1 MPRTSKVAKG
11 IVDLQTRY
19 EEFQSDAVE
28 NILSDY
34 RDNMSGRFLLVIPT
48 GGGKTV
54 TAVRAIHSLFRFS
67 ILDPAQDD
75 VLWTAHRTHL
85 VTQAKDTFDEYTEQE
100 GGPSYQERVHF
111 SMISGASNF
120 LRDNRSVKMVVI
132 DEAHHAAITNTQY
145 GPLLTQP
152 NLGVLGLTATP
163 SRHDGRGLEFSHESY
178 SIGFRD
184 LVDRQVILMPTI
196 RFVQE
201 GGSYAGV
208 SLKGSTLIGL
218 EELETDERDFKIIR
232 HLAENVDDYT
242 KIIIFAASVAHTKSL
257 YRKLQEWDYADNYE
271 SIDYV
276 TGSDNSLG
284 VSRDEFISVI
294 KSHTR
299 SIVVNHDVLSEG
311 YDDPKVNT
319 IVMARPTRSKLV
331 YMQSIGRG
339 IRINPAQPEKRAYVV
354 EIEEDLPNVRY
365 LINNRMLFS
374 DIDDTLEPK
383 VMDKQFSTQDQFTVC
398 LKQIYDELSVRE
410 EFRKFPS
417 WEKRIRY
424 SLLLFR
430 SFVGDGEYEH
440 IPIFID
446 NKNRGKVQN
455 WFNFLSQGMKKYSN
469 YNPLRAMELSNYQ
482 GIEPLQDE
490 TAQLVY
496 WAMQNA
502 WAETE
507 KPANESDPNLSWIK
521 FVALRFKEETLSK
534 PLLDFLSG
542 MINRNQIEDQIKTKS
557 YVVGAHLV
565 RLPLPLCGSI
575 GFILPDTEFGRIEKI
590 VNSLYRIRKDSQAS
604 EHGHEVSNLLN
615 RSTLPLDMIY
625 REALPTIVREDAEYH
640 IVLE

>member
-1 MPRTSKVAKG
+1 MPQTSEVTKG
-11 IVDLQTRY
+11 IIDLQARY

-34 RDNMSGRFLLVIPT
+34 RDDSSGRYLLVIPT
-48 GGGKTV
+48 GGGKTF

-85 VTQAKDTFDEYTEQE
+85 VTQAKDTFDQYAEQQA
-100 GGPSYQERVHF
+100 GPSYRERVHF
-111 SMISGASNF
+111 SMISGAANF

-132 DEAHHAAITNTQY
+132 DEAHHAEISNTQY
-145 GPLLTQP
+145 GPLMTQP

-163 SRHDGRGLEFSHESY
+163 SRHDGLGLEFSHESY

-184 LVDRQVILMPTI
+184 LVERQVILMPI
-196 RFVQE
+196 PRSVQD

-208 SLKGSTLIGL
+208 SLKGSSLSGL

-232 HLAENVDDYT
+232 HLAENADDYT

-257 YRKLQEWDYADNYE
+257 YRKLQEWDCADKYE

-276 TGSDNSLG
+276 TGSGNSLG
-284 VSRDEFISVI
+284 VSRDDFISII

-339 IRINPAQPEKRAYVV
+339 IRINPNQPDKRAYVV
-354 EIEEDLPNVRY
+354 EIEENLPNVRY

-374 DIDDTLEPK
+374 DIDDTLEPE
-383 VMDKQFSTQDQFTVC
+383 VIDKQFSSQNQFTAC
-398 LKQIYDELSVRE
+398 LKQIYDELSVRD
-410 EFRKFPS
+410 EFRKIPL

-430 SFVGDGEYEH
+430 SFVGGGKYEH
-440 IPIFID
+440 IPILMD
-446 NKNRGKVQN
+446 KQNRGKVLN
-455 WFNFLSQGMKKYSN
+455 WFNFLSQGMNKYST
-469 YNPLRAMELSNYQ
+469 YNPMRAMELSNYQ
-482 GIEPLQDE
+482 GIEALQGE
-490 TAQLVY
+490 TAKLVY

-502 WAETE
+502 WKETQE
-507 KPANESDPNLSWIK
+507 PADKTNPDLSWIK
-521 FVALRFKEETLSK
+521 FVALNFKEETLSK
-534 PLLDFLSG
+534 QLLDFVSE
-542 MINRNQIEDQIKTKS
+542 MVNRDQIEDQIKAKS

-565 RLPLPLCGSI
+565 RLPLPLRGSI
-575 GFILPDTEFGRIEKI
+575 GFILPHTEFGRIEQI
-590 VNSLYRIRKDSQAS
+590 VNSLYRIREDSQAS

-615 RSTLPLDMIY
+615 RSTLPVDMVY
-625 REALPTIVREDAEYH
+625 REALPTIVRGDAEYH

>member
-1 MPRTSKVAKG
+1 MPHTSKVKKG
-11 IVDLQTRY
+11 IIDLQTRY
-19 EEFQSDAVE
+19 EGFQSDAVE
-28 NILSDY
+28 SILSDY
-34 RDNMSGRFLLVIPT
+34 SDNLAVRVLLVIPT
-48 GGGKTV
+48 GGGKTF
-54 TAVRAIHSLFRFS
+54 TAVRAIHNLFRAS
-67 ILDPAQDD
+67 ILDPVHDD

-85 VTQAKDTFDEYTEQE
+85 VTQAKDTFDQYAEQQA
-100 GGPSYQERVHF
+100 GPSYQERVHF
-111 SMISGASNF
+111 SMISGAATF

-163 SRHDGRGLEFSHESY
+163 ARHDGLGLEFSHESY

-196 RFVQE
+196 RFVQD
-201 GGSYAGV
+201 GSSYVGV
-208 SLKGSTLIGL
+208 SLKGSALSGL
-218 EELETDERDFKIIR
+218 EELETDERDFKILR
-232 HLAENVDDYT
+232 HLAENTDDYT

-257 YRKLQEWDYADNYE
+257 YRKLQKWDCADKYE

-276 TGSDNSLG
+276 TGSDNSLS
-284 VSRDEFISVI
+284 VSRDDFISII

-339 IRINPAQPEKRAYVV
+339 IRINPNQPDKRAYVV

-374 DIDDTLEPK
+374 DIDDTLEPE
-383 VMDKQFSTQDQFTVC
+383 VLDKQFSSQDQFTTC
-398 LKQIYDELSVRE
+398 LKQIYDELSVRK
-410 EFRKFPS
+410 EFRKIPL

-430 SFVGDGEYEH
+430 SFVGGGQYEH
-440 IPIFID
+440 IPILID
-446 NKNRGKVQN
+446 NLNRGKVQN
-455 WFNFLSQGMKKYSN
+455 WFNFLSQGMKKYSS

-482 GIEPLQDE
+482 GIEPLQGE
-490 TAQLVY
+490 TTKLVY

-502 WAETE
+502 WKETQ
-507 KPANESDPNLSWIK
+507 KPANKSNPDLSWIK

-534 PLLDFLSG
+534 QLLDFVSG
-542 MINRNQIEDQIKTKS
+542 MVNRDQIEDQIKTKS

-565 RLPLPLCGSI
+565 RLPLPLRGSI
-575 GFILPDTEFGRIEKI
+575 GFILPNTEFGRIEEI
-590 VNSLYRIRKDSQAS
+590 VNFLYRIREDSQVS

-615 RSTLPLDMIY
+615 RSTLPVDMIY